1 MTFTIDTEASRE
13 EWDAFLEAIEADA
26 IGAPP
31 PSSAASESA
40 YDGSPPS
47 GAVGDPDLIELLSE
61 VWGFQVGA
69 MPHR

>member
-13 EWDAFLEAIEADA
+13 EWDAFLDAIEADA

-31 PSSAASESA
+31 PASTASEPPF
-40 YDGSPPS
+40 DPTPPS

-61 VWGFQVGA
+61 VWGFRVGG

>member
-26 IGAPP
+26 IGAPAPASAPSEP
-31 PSSAASESA
+31 P
-40 YDGSPPS
+40 DDPTPPS
-47 GAVGDPDLIELLSE
+47 GVAGDPDLIELLTG
-61 VWGFQVGA
+61 VWGFQIGG